1 MCAGAE
7 RMSMYVWLTNT
18 KLGMSRL
25 GSLLFFFFFFKVD
38 GMYFYNSSNDVSFL
52 WQSFL
57 VIEVFFDDGKIM
69 GYIFGSQNLNFN
81 YFY

>member
-25 GSLLFFFFFFKVD
+25 GSRGLIYIFF
-38 GMYFYNSSNDVSFL
+38 SL
-52 WQSFL
+52 
-57 VIEVFFDDGKIM
+57 ERKIM
-69 GYIFGSQNLNFN
+69 DYIFGSQNLNFKHFHLKI
-81 YFY
+81 YIYI

>member
-25 GSLLFFFFFFKVD
+25 GSRGPYLHFFFFRKENY
-38 GMYFYNSSNDVSFL
+38 GLYFWISKLKF
-52 WQSFL
+52 QSFSL
-57 VIEVFFDDGKIM
+57 KNIK
-69 GYIFGSQNLNFN
+69 NKKT
-81 YFY
+81 FY